1 MSSLRFLLLDRLAVS
16 ANVQHGMLQYP
27 LLFSSLPIRHRSGV
41 LLYGAPGTGKT
52 LLAGAVAKESGM
64 NFISIKVIM
73 YVLCLLPSST
83 QVTERKTLIYMKNE
97 VMHDC
102 NALAIAYKSK
112 KNNNKK
118 YGETQE
124 KYELISWWGSL
135 CCF

>member
-1 MSSLRFLLLDRLAVS
+1 
-16 ANVQHGMLQYP
+16 ML
-27 LLFSSLPIRHRSGV
+27 
-41 LLYGAPGTGKT
+41 
-52 LLAGAVAKESGM
+52 
-64 NFISIKVIM
+64 
-73 YVLCLLPSST
+73 LCLLPSST

-124 KYELISWWGSL
+124 KYELISW
-135 CCF
+135 

>member
-73 YVLCLLPSST
+73 YAFVS
-83 QVTERKTLIYMKNE
+83 VTIIHSGDWKKDSYLYEE
-97 VMHDC
+97 WS
-102 NALAIAYKSK
+102 NAWL
-112 KNNNKK
+112 
-118 YGETQE
+118 
-124 KYELISWWGSL
+124 
-135 CCF
+135 